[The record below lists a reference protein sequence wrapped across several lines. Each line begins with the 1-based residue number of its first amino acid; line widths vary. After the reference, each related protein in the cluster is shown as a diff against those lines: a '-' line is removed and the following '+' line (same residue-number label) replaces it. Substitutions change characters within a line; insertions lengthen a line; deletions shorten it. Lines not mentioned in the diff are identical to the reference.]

1 MPVPPVIDKM
11 ITLLVAL
18 SLQRFQFSLLCL
30 DIFLDL
36 IPFYETEQAA
46 NTVGF
51 PPQRSN
57 GFLQLPNA
65 LCIVCYTVLCKVS

>member
-18 SLQRFQFSLLCL
+18 SLQRLQLSLLGFDL
-30 DIFLDL
+30 FLDFVPL
-36 IPFYETEQAA
+36 YETEQAA